1 MQRRRAAGGIEG
13 PAQNFAVDR
22 DDALRH
28 VRKARHETLKTGAER
43 LRIQQTKNPAEGVMA
58 GQTMF
63 QRQKATQE
71 RLFVFGELSHVHG
84 CLTATQHRA
93 QSDHQDLQEI
103 MTSGIARPWI
113 L

>member
-1 MQRRRAAGGIEG
+1 
-13 PAQNFAVDR
+13 
-22 DDALRH
+22 
-28 VRKARHETLKTGAER
+28 
-43 LRIQQTKNPAEGVMA
+43 MA
-58 GQTMF
+58 GQTVF

-71 RLFVFGELSHVHG
+71 LLFVFGEFSHVHRR
-84 CLTATQHRA
+84 LTTTQHRA